1 MELRALRYFLAVA
14 CEGSITR
21 AANSLHLTQPTLSRQ
36 LKELEDELGTKLI
49 YRHSHSVSLTAD
61 GMRLRKR
68 AEEIVEMLDKTSA
81 EFARHEK
88 ILAGDIYLGCG
99 ETRAMS
105 LVADII
111 MEIRK
116 EYPEIC
122 FHIQSGNSQDVTE
135 RLDKGL
141 LDFCILIQPADISK
155 YDSVNL
161 PQSDVWGIITQR
173 NSHLAQKQKICS
185 QDLLGIPLLLSRQAI
200 TPTNTTN
207 SFIEWFGNDFDKLQV
222 AGTFNL
228 VYNAI
233 ILARSGV
240 GHVVSIDGLADV
252 SESSGL
258 CFRPLFPRLETRLDL
273 VWKKHQIFS
282 PAAELFLQ
290 KVRSSFLS
298 GDMAD

>member
-1 MELRALRYFLAVA
+1 MEIRTLRYFLAVA
-14 CEGSITR
+14 REGSITR
-21 AANSLHLTQPTLSRQ
+21 AANYLHLTQPTLSRQ
-36 LKELEDELGTKLI
+36 LKDLEDELGTKLI
-49 YRHSHSVSLTAD
+49 HRHSHSVSLTAD

-68 AEEIVEMLDKTSA
+68 AEEIVEMLDKTRT
-81 EFARHEK
+81 EFARHENK
-88 ILAGDIYLGCG
+88 LAGDIYLGCG
-99 ETRAMS
+99 ETRVMS

-111 MEIRK
+111 MGIRK
-116 EYPEIC
+116 EYPDIC

-161 PQSDVWGIITQR
+161 PLNDVWGIITPE
-173 NSHLAQKQKICS
+173 NSPLAQKREICS
-185 QDLLGIPLLLSRQAI
+185 HDLLGIPLLLSRQAI
-200 TPTNTTN
+200 TPTNTPN
-207 SFIEWFGNDFDKLQV
+207 AFIEWFGNDFDKMQV

-233 ILARSGV
+233 IMARSGV

-282 PAAELFLQ
+282 PAAEFFLQ
-290 KVRSSFLS
+290 KVRSAFLP
-298 GDMAD
+298 DDAAD